1 MMEESTPATHLD
13 AALIERI
20 NKEHLIETPLEPAYL
35 LFIFGTRHG
44 VAEFIEEAARLWR
57 NGFYR
62 RAIVSGGI
70 TPGGTEPEGRVM
82 KQLMVEAGIPDEI
95 ILTETRASNTGE
107 NVSLSLPILER
118 EIGLANV
125 HSLIAMGKLCTSK
138 RYLMILERPWPEVE
152 KMLAP
157 INWFGVPKEE
167 WHRHPV
173 AKQRVLSE
181 IAKIE
186 PYLEKGFIV
195 EWQGTRV
202 S

>member
-1 MMEESTPATHLD
+1 MEETTPIPDLD
-13 AALIERI
+13 AALVERI
-20 NKEHLIETPLEPAYL
+20 NKEHLIETPLKPADL

-57 NGFYR
+57 GGFYR
-62 RAIVSGGI
+62 HAIVSGGI
-70 TPGGTEPEGRVM
+70 TPGGLDPEGIVM

-107 NVSLSLPILER
+107 NVSLSLPIIER
-118 EIGLANV
+118 EIGLANIQSV
-125 HSLIAMGKLCTSK
+125 IAIGKLCTSR
-138 RYLMILERPWPEVE
+138 RYLMTLERHWPDVE

-157 INWFGVPKEE
+157 INWFGVPRAD
-167 WHRHPV
+167 WHLHPL

-181 IAKIE
+181 VAKIE
-186 PYLEKGFIV
+186 PYLEKGFIA
-195 EWQGTRV
+195 EWLGTRL